1 MNKKWNLEKT
11 VWLVLTILSL
21 VVVLLPI
28 YIMFKYSISD
38 RSSWITGGQ
47 YPVPWWPFKPTFEM
61 YKYYLSDSR
70 FWESGLL
77 SLKIAL
83 LTVVISMVFGA
94 PAAYSLARYKFN
106 GKAVLLFLIISIRL
120 VPDISSVIPVATI
133 FNSVD
138 FLYNL
143 PVTVKVSLAH
153 ALLGLPYVIYIA
165 QGVFETI
172 PVDLED
178 QARIMGASRLYA
190 FTRIIL
196 PLALPGLA
204 AGAIY
209 VFLLSWNEFVFS
221 YFITATS
228 SVDVLPLPVYLK
240 SLLGAFT
247 PNPVSI
253 ATLSLLVSLPVIVFT
268 FIIQKYMIA
277 GSTAG
282 AVK

>member
-1 MNKKWNLEKT
+1 MSKRWNVEKT
-11 VWLVLTILSL
+11 VWLVLTIFSL
-21 VVVLLPI
+21 IMVALPI

-38 RSSWITGGQ
+38 RSSWITGGK
-47 YPVPWWPFKPTFEM
+47 YPVPWWPFKPTFEV
-61 YKYYLSDSR
+61 YKYYLSDMR
-70 FWESGLL
+70 FWENGWL

-83 LTVVISMVFGA
+83 LTVALSMLFGA

-106 GKAVLLFLIISIRL
+106 GKVVLLFLILSIRL
-120 VPDISSVIPVATI
+120 FPDISSVIPVATV
-133 FNSVD
+133 FNMD
-138 FLYNL
+138 FLYKL
-143 PVTVKVSLAH
+143 PIIVKVSLAH
-153 ALLGLPYVIYIA
+153 SLLGLPYVIFIA

-172 PVDLED
+172 PVDLEE
-178 QARIMGASRLYA
+178 QARIMGASRFYA

-196 PLALPGLA
+196 PVALPGLA

-228 SVDVLPLPVYLK
+228 SVSTIPLPVYLK

-253 ATLSLLVSLPVIVFT
+253 ATLSLLVSLPVILFT
-268 FIIQKYMIA
+268 FFIQKYMIA
-277 GSTAG
+277 GTTAG

>member
-1 MNKKWNLEKT
+1 MERRWNLQKII
-11 VWLVLTILSL
+11 WFAMIILSIFI
-21 VVVLLPI
+21 VVFPI

-38 RSSWITGGQ
+38 RSSWITGGR

-61 YKYYLSDSR
+61 YKYYLSDTR
-70 FWESGLL
+70 FWGNGFL
-77 SLKIAL
+77 SIKIAL
-83 LTVVISMVFGA
+83 LTVALSMFFGA

-106 GKAVLLFLIISIRL
+106 GKAVLLFLILSIRL
-120 VPDISSVIPVATI
+120 IPDISSVIPVATV
-133 FNSVD
+133 FNFA

-143 PVTVKVSLAH
+143 PVTLKVALAH
-153 ALLGLPYVIYIA
+153 TLLGLPYVIYIA

-172 PVDLED
+172 PVDLEE
-178 QARIMGASRLYA
+178 QAHIMGAGKLYT
-190 FTRIIL
+190 FIRIIL
-196 PLALPGLA
+196 PVALPGLA

-240 SLLGAFT
+240 SLFGAFT

-268 FIIQKYMIA
+268 FIIQKYMVA
-277 GSTAG
+277 GTTAG